1 MSVEQQLEKPLGTG
15 YRLSH
20 NCVMS
25 ISNSKEDI
33 YLCVNAADFYLR
45 FGALP

>member
-20 NCVMS
+20 NRVMS

-33 YLCVNAADFYLR
+33 YLCVNAADFCLR
-45 FGALP
+45 FAALP